1 MSLPVYAGKDTSLKD
16 FEDQAYELR
25 MDLVHNHTFDLA
37 NIAKA
42 DSLYRESVER
52 GSISGKLYALQI
64 KYYAVANS
72 SNDSLFNAT
81 IDEYISIAEEMEY
94 FEEYFDATSTK
105 IQYEMGSGNYSR
117 CMFMAHDMLKMAEKA
132 HSDLG
137 LYESN
142 LLLGQIFKYRSSFNS
157 ALKYFNNALKYIEKN
172 DSIPH
177 FTLYREMAEC
187 YGGNMKFDKALKY
200 AAMARDWANFDIY
213 QLYGEWTYLNEL
225 FQSMDIQ
232 AFRQAL
238 SVSMLNDEQHYLSLP
253 TDMQISLDAMKLISQ
268 GNFVA
273 AKRKVMEHDTE
284 TRQLNLL
291 VLLAQYEGNTSEAF
305 RYLQRLEFVNDSIES
320 ELLDS
325 ELAELDVRLGKA
337 DAEYRAEQTLR
348 RQQMIMAVWVGILL
362 TIIIIGMF
370 VWNRMSRKQNIQLK
384 LAHEATEQ
392 KNRELIKSQSA
403 TAKALE
409 EAENANAMRLHFI
422 QNMTHEIRTP
432 LNAIFGFTQLLT
444 DSTIELDKE
453 SEAEM
458 RSVITDSTLKL
469 TAMVDDIILL
479 SNYDSHTVKVNKA
492 PTSSRFII
500 EETVRRVTAPLSV
513 DVALTVDMDSDI
525 ALNTDAE
532 KLISAM
538 VQVVTNAFKFTER
551 GSVTIGV
558 NCTER
563 EGYVTFFV
571 ADTGKGVPQE
581 MSEQIF
587 DRFFKADEFVPGTG
601 LGLPLCRVI
610 MESLGGSV
618 LLDTNYTAGA
628 RFVLHVPE

>member
-1 MSLPVYAGKDTSLKD
+1 MSLPVFAGKDTSLKD

-392 KNRELIKSQSA
+392 KNRELITSQSA

-458 RSVITDSTLKL
+458 RSVITDSTQKL

-618 LLDTNYTAGA
+618 LLDTSYTAGA

>member
-1 MSLPVYAGKDTSLKD
+1 MSLPVFAGKDTSLKD

-392 KNRELIKSQSA
+392 KNRELITSQSA

-458 RSVITDSTLKL
+458 RSVITDSTQKL

-618 LLDTNYTAGA
+618 LLDTSYTDGA